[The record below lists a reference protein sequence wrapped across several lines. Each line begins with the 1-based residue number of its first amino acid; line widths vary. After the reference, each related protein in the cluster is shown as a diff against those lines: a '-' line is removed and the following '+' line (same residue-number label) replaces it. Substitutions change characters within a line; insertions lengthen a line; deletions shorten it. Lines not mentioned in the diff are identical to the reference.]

1 MCSRSHSPATV
12 RVALSVHLLSD
23 LGVCYLKI
31 VTPVM
36 GNYLLHGNRQQAERN
51 FDLRPRPASRRPQ
64 PQTTDQTHKCKETQ
78 TTDQRP
84 QTPLSRLLSRPMRPP
99 GNLKNESTPD
109 GGCSARI
116 IFKLTRMDIIMS
128 VHDDPMRTRSAAREN
143 VRFGRAALLK
153 MPLRLV
159 LSRTKIVG
167 GAWRG
172 QLTSEDRYRTRDHGP
187 R

>member
-1 MCSRSHSPATV
+1 MLFVIHHPQSGYPS
-12 RVALSVHLLSD
+12 LGVHLLAD

-51 FDLRPRPASRRPQ
+51 FDLLPRPASRRPQ
-64 PQTTDQTHKCKETQ
+64 PQTTDQTRKCTETQ

-84 QTPLSRLLSRPMRPP
+84 QTPLSRLLSRPTRPP

-109 GGCSARI
+109 GGCSTRI

-128 VHDDPMRTRSAAREN
+128 VHDDPMRTQPAAREN
-143 VRFGRAALLK
+143 VRSGRAALLK

-159 LSRTKIVG
+159 L
-167 GAWRG
+167 
-172 QLTSEDRYRTRDHGP
+172 
-187 R
+187 